1 MKAIQIDR
9 PKHLRIIETPA
20 PTPAEGQVLVRN
32 QCISI
37 CGSDM
42 RSFRKVAPEELY
54 PFSPGQPCHE
64 CVGVVVESRIPGVF
78 PGQRVIALP
87 LPITGVADYGGG
99 GEYLVTDASRLIPLP
114 SYGEPSDWVMCQPV
128 GTVLFSCQRMGS
140 VLGKRVVV
148 LGQGPIGLSFT
159 HVLSRMGV
167 AELIAVDPLEYRLEK
182 ARERGASRTV
192 DPLHEDVVGVVAE
205 LTDGQGADVV
215 VEAAGTPETV
225 NQASDLVRRF
235 GTIVF
240 FGLPEEEVFPFE
252 FMKLARKMPTVI
264 PTVSAASDDPARA
277 LKEAVSLVSQG
288 RLDISW
294 LISHRVPFEEA
305 PHAYEMYEGYQ
316 DNIIKVVMEMPG

>member
-1 MKAIQIDR
+1 MKAIQIDS
-9 PKHLRIIETPA
+9 PKHLRIIDTPV
-20 PTPAEGQVLVRN
+20 PTLQEGQVLVRN

-42 RSFRKVAPEELY
+42 RSFRKVAPEEAY

-64 CVGVVVESRIPGVF
+64 CVGVVEESRVPGVA

-114 SYGEPSDWVMCQPV
+114 SDGEPSDWVMCQPV

-140 VLGKRVVV
+140 VLGKRVVI
-148 LGQGPIGLSFT
+148 LGQGAIGLSFT
-159 HVLSRMGV
+159 HVLSRMG
-167 AELIAVDPLEYRLEK
+167 ASELIVADLLDYRLEK
-182 ARERGASRTV
+182 SLQRGATRTV
-192 DPLHEDVVGVVAE
+192 NPLRDDLVAAVAE
-205 LTDGQGADVV
+205 LTGGQGADVV

-225 NQASDLVRRF
+225 NQAADLVRRF

-264 PTVSAASDDPARA
+264 PTVSAASDDPTRA
-277 LKEAVSLVSQG
+277 IKEAVSLVSQG

-294 LISHRVPFEEA
+294 LVSHRVPFEEA

-316 DNIIKVVMEMPG
+316 DNIVKVVMELPG